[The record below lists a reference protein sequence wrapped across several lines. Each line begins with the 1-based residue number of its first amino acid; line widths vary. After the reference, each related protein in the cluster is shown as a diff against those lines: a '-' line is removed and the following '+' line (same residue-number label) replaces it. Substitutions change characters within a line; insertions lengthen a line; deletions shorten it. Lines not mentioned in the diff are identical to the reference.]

1 MDNKN
6 KQYLEDILQH
16 LRNLI
21 CLMEYEDIDGMEK
34 LVNMAIGLSAQID
47 YNDADEEWKEIV
59 WS

>member
-21 CLMEYEDIDGMEK
+21 CLMEYEDIKAMQK
-34 LVNMAIGLSAQID
+34 LVDMATNVSAQLLIT
-47 YNDADEEWKEIV
+47 ESKEM
-59 WS
+59 